1 MRFSRLGEWLSWQ
14 ESLHPKAIDLGLD
27 RLHRTLERLNWRKPA
42 CPVITVG
49 GTNGKGSCV
58 AMLNSILS
66 NAGYRVGTFT
76 SPHLIRYN
84 ERIQIAGHEVTDRAL
99 IAAFHRIDEARG
111 TETLTFFEFNAL
123 AALLVFEGANLDV
136 IVLEVGMGGRLDAVN
151 LVDADVALVTSIALD
166 HCEWLGADVET
177 IAAEKAGIFRQDRA
191 AVFGSRA
198 MPKAIEIEARKIG
211 SPLLRLGIDFDFER
225 EADRWSWH
233 GTGDAARLN
242 ALPMPGL
249 FGDAQFE
256 NASSVLQV
264 LQCLSDR
271 LPVDRQ
277 AIDAGLRSVSL
288 AGRFQVIPGA
298 IEWILD
304 VAHNPAA
311 AKTLAS
317 QLRKDS
323 GRRTLAVCGVL
334 GDKDIEGIASELRS
348 SFSEWIIAGLSG
360 GRAVDP
366 HVLAERLRSEG
377 ANVTGIG
384 ATVAEACELAL
395 TRAIQGDRIV
405 VFGSFLTVGP
415 ALDWLQREQLQSV
428 KLQPNKL
435 QPKRD

>member
-1 MRFSRLGEWLSWQ
+1 MRFTRLAEWLSWQ
-14 ESLHPKAIDLGLD
+14 ETLHPKAIDLGLD
-27 RLHRTLERLNWRKPA
+27 RLHRTLERLRWARPI

-66 NAGYRVGTFT
+66 SAGYRVGTFT

-84 ERIQIAGHEVTDRAL
+84 ERIQVAGLEVTDRSL
-99 IAAFHRIDEARG
+99 IAAFERIDEARG
-111 TETLTFFEFNAL
+111 ADTLTFFEFNAL
-123 AALLVFEGANLDV
+123 AALLVFENANLDA

-177 IAAEKAGIFRQDRA
+177 IATEKAGIFRQDRP

-198 MPKAIEIEARKIG
+198 MPDAIQIQARKIG
-211 SPLLRLGIDFDFER
+211 SPLLRLGFEFDFQR
-225 EADRWSWH
+225 EADRWSWW
-233 GTGDAARLN
+233 GTGNAPRLN

-249 FGDAQFE
+249 FGDAQFD

-271 LPVDRQ
+271 LPVDRA
-277 AIDAGLRSVSL
+277 AIDAGLRSVRL
-288 AGRFQVIPGA
+288 PGRFQVISGA

-317 QLRKDS
+317 QLRKEP

-348 SFSEWIIAGLSG
+348 SFSEWIVAGLSG
-360 GRAVDP
+360 SRAVDP
-366 HVLAERLRSEG
+366 HLLAQRLRGEA

-384 ATVAEACELAL
+384 ATVADACKLAQL
-395 TRAIQGDRIV
+395 RAVQGDRIV

-415 ALDWLQREQLQSV
+415 ALEWLQREQLQTDQSQPD
-428 KLQPNKL
+428 KL
-435 QPKRD
+435 